1 MRQLFNFSSILREPK
16 SRQTFLTYF
25 VAAAVIFLLFYN
37 TLRILNGMIEEKSAV
52 TEQSIKQIAVV
63 QKRTQE
69 AKELLNSEKTLE
81 TGLMSYVQ
89 SLSSHLGRDGKLVN
103 IRLVSSQPKQ
113 EQVSFRS
120 ENLVYI
126 DFLSILSDIE
136 QYDNLWIKSYTLSK
150 RFDNALRIDVV
161 WDIVRVIG

>member
-1 MRQLFNFSSILREPK
+1 MKRILDFSSILKDPK
-16 SRQTFLTYF
+16 ARQNTLAYF
-25 VAAAVIFLLFYN
+25 VIATVIFLLFYN
-37 TLRILNGMIEEKSAV
+37 TSRILNGMIEEKNTE
-52 TEQSIKQIAVV
+52 TEQSVKQLAVV
-63 QKRTQE
+63 QKRIQE
-69 AKELLNSEKTLE
+69 AKELLNSGKTLE

-126 DFLSILSDIE
+126 DFLSVLSDIE

-150 RFDNALRIDVV
+150 RFDNTMRVDVV
-161 WDIVRVIG
+161 WDIVRIIS